1 MLERAGFG
9 VLRAASGDEALRIGA
24 GTNDPIDLLLADVV
38 MPGLSGPSLAERFTG
53 IHPETQ
59 WLFMAGLPDQP
70 EVSERI
76 ARGGH
81 AFLPKPFLP
90 DALIR
95 KVREV
100 LDAKQSVPA
109 PI

>member
-1 MLERAGFG
+1 MLERSGFG
-9 VLRAASGDEALRIGA
+9 VLRAASGDEALQIGA
-24 GTNDPIDLLLADVV
+24 GRNDPIDLLLADVV
-38 MPGLSGPSLAERFTG
+38 MPGLSGPSLAERFTRL
-53 IHPETQ
+53 HPETQ

-76 ARGGH
+76 ASRGH

-100 LDAKQSVPA
+100 LAARQDVPA
-109 PI
+109 PL